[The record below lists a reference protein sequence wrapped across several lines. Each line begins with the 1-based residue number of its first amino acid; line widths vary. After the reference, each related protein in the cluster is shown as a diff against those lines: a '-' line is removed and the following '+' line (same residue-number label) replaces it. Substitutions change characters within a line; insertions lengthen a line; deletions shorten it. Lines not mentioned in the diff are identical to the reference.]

1 LLLGAT
7 ATLILASTWR
17 HFAAS
22 HSSATADVA
31 MRTERFTADA
41 WVIIGNYGIFGFG
54 YIIPATFLPSLARE
68 LLADPAIFGWTWPVF
83 GLAAA
88 VSTVVASL
96 RLRNAAPRR
105 VWAIGQVVMAAGVV
119 APLIAASA
127 GMLLFAAIAVGGTF
141 MILTMAGMQEARR
154 VAGND
159 APRLIAA
166 MTAAFAIGQLLGP
179 IVVGLVS
186 SNGRAMYTTSIAAA
200 VLLIASALVLT
211 ASYRPNG
218 AISDN

>member
-1 LLLGAT
+1 
-7 ATLILASTWR
+7 
-17 HFAAS
+17 
-22 HSSATADVA
+22 
-31 MRTERFTADA
+31 
-41 WVIIGNYGIFGFG
+41 
-54 YIIPATFLPSLARE
+54 
-68 LLADPAIFGWTWPVF
+68 
-83 GLAAA
+83 
-88 VSTVVASL
+88 
-96 RLRNAAPRR
+96 
-105 VWAIGQVVMAAGVV
+105 
-119 APLIAASA
+119 
-127 GMLLFAAIAVGGTF
+127 
-141 MILTMAGMQEARR
+141 MQEARR